1 MQSIVL
7 KIIVH
12 DNLTHSYFTNI
23 SGACGEAHKV
33 PIKALNIILLI
44 SSLNSIFYVY
54 QGPKFRHCY
63 LITHCYSD

>member
-1 MQSIVL
+1 MQPFVL

-23 SGACGEAHKV
+23 SSACGGTHKV

-44 SSLNSIFYVY
+44 FSLNSDFYIS
-54 QGPKFRHCY
+54 QGLKFRQCC
-63 LITHCYSD
+63 LIRH